1 MDYSTIFCAESWDP
15 VFLIFTDQA
24 PKLLYYSH
32 IPTSI
37 VAVALSAFVLWK
49 GGSLPAKILA
59 GVSVLFA
66 IWNFIDLVI
75 WTGADSRVIMSLW
88 STLYLLQALILACTW
103 YFAQVFVGGRDVDFR
118 LKLLMGVLLLPLI
131 VLMPTAWNLSG
142 FDLVNCE
149 AQQGILVKYFYF
161 FQGADLS
168 FLGFRSAI

>member
-88 STLYLLQALILACTW
+88 STLYLLQALILEKERTIKTI
-103 YFAQVFVGGRDVDFR
+103 D
-118 LKLLMGVLLLPLI
+118 
-131 VLMPTAWNLSG
+131 
-142 FDLVNCE
+142 E
-149 AQQGILVKYFYF
+149 
-161 FQGADLS
+161 
-168 FLGFRSAI
+168 